1 MTKLSHINTRPSITP
16 SKRVRHCCV
25 SYDYTME
32 GIMAVAPLPCKRAVS
47 HVLSEQCSSNR
58 LVRSYNLIRWYTT
71 DIVVLDMDLGAR
83 VRSDNTRL
91 LFFEA

>member
-1 MTKLSHINTRPSITP
+1 
-16 SKRVRHCCV
+16 
-25 SYDYTME
+25 ME